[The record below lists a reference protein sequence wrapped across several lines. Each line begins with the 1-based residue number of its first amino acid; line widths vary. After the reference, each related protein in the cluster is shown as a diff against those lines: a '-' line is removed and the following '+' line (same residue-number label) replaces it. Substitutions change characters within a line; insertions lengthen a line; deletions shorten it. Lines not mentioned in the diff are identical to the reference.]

1 MMSWTSGCSQR
12 RAGQAGRLA
21 TVSIVLVAF
30 SSVTAQVR
38 AADEFVAVTDEMLQ
52 NPDPADWLNWRRTL
66 DGWGFRCRVHVTS
79 CEIVIYGCS
88 V

>member
-1 MMSWTSGCSQR
+1 MHT
-12 RAGQAGRLA
+12 QADR
-21 TVSIVLVAF
+21 SCHRLVAA
-30 SSVTAQVR
+30 VLTLAVCAGVRPTLHAQ
-38 AADEFVAVTDEMLQ
+38 DDSEFVPVTDAMLQ
-52 NPDPADWLNWRRTL
+52 APAPGDWPMWRRTL